1 MSDSPTAKMKRR
13 TNRVVLLGLFA
24 LAFAIIMQLFDT
36 AITNNVKYQNLANR
50 YHFGSITISANRGT
64 IYDSN
69 NKVLAQSATVFKV
82 FIDPSLFRD
91 EMERVQGREESKKA
105 KALKEGI
112 EYEMRSAEQVKA
124 EIVDFL
130 AKKLEID
137 ESKIYDAIEANTQY
151 RVLKTQ
157 VEKKIADEITQYM
170 IDNGINSIKI
180 EEDTKRYYPKNELA
194 ATVIGFTN
202 ADGVGQYG
210 VEAYYDEYLAGVDG
224 KVISAMDA
232 NGDEMPYKYSKTFD
246 AQPGNSVYLTIDS
259 TLQYYLE
266 KNLNEMVITHQVE
279 ERACGIIMNAKTGA
293 ILAMANWPSFNL
305 NEPYEIT
312 DQKVVEEL
320 KKLEGDA
327 YHESRMTELYSQWK
341 NKAISEIYIPGSVFK
356 VVTSAAALEE
366 KVISLESSFD
376 CSGAYVV
383 VPGTAPIHCWKT
395 SGHGIQNFNDALKNS
410 CNPAFM
416 QIGGLLGA
424 NKFFEYFEAFGLTQ
438 KTGIDL
444 PGEASSFYQG
454 LDGMGPVELA
464 SSSFGQTNK
473 ITPIEML
480 NAYAAVING
489 GYLLTPYVVDK
500 VVDNDGNVILKNQ
513 TVIKRQVVSN
523 QTSEMMRESLEYV
536 VNNNGGSNAYI
547 KGYHIGGKSGTS
559 EKLDMYDK
567 DNMRYISSY
576 VCFAPANDPEIIML
590 IMADEP
596 MGGEYYGSVVAVPY
610 ARKILE
616 EALPY
621 LGYYPEYTE
630 EELATLDVTTP
641 LLVNKAVIDAQATL
655 ADLGLEAEIVGN
667 GERVVAQVPIKNSK
681 IPRGARVIL
690 YTEEN
695 YEEEM
700 VTVPDVIGMNLARAN
715 ETLSSKGLNYVLAGA
730 STQRETAVVQSQS
743 YPPGTKVSK
752 GTIVELTFV
761 IHDQSG

>member
-1 MSDSPTAKMKRR
+1 
-13 TNRVVLLGLFA
+13 
-24 LAFAIIMQLFDT
+24 
-36 AITNNVKYQNLANR
+36 
-50 YHFGSITISANRGT
+50 
-64 IYDSN
+64 
-69 NKVLAQSATVFKV
+69 
-82 FIDPSLFRD
+82 
-91 EMERVQGREESKKA
+91 
-105 KALKEGI
+105 
-112 EYEMRSAEQVKA
+112 
-124 EIVDFL
+124 
-130 AKKLEID
+130 
-137 ESKIYDAIEANTQY
+137 
-151 RVLKTQ
+151 
-157 VEKKIADEITQYM
+157 
-170 IDNGINSIKI
+170 
-180 EEDTKRYYPKNELA
+180 
-194 ATVIGFTN
+194 
-202 ADGVGQYG
+202 
-210 VEAYYDEYLAGVDG
+210 
-224 KVISAMDA
+224 
-232 NGDEMPYKYSKTFD
+232 
-246 AQPGNSVYLTIDS
+246 
-259 TLQYYLE
+259 
-266 KNLNEMVITHQVE
+266 
-279 ERACGIIMNAKTGA
+279 
-293 ILAMANWPSFNL
+293 
-305 NEPYEIT
+305 
-312 DQKVVEEL
+312 
-320 KKLEGDA
+320 
-327 YHESRMTELYSQWK
+327 
-341 NKAISEIYIPGSVFK
+341 
-356 VVTSAAALEE
+356 
-366 KVISLESSFD
+366 
-376 CSGAYVV
+376 
-383 VPGTAPIHCWKT
+383 
-395 SGHGIQNFNDALKNS
+395 
-410 CNPAFM
+410 
-416 QIGGLLGA
+416 
-424 NKFFEYFEAFGLTQ
+424 
-438 KTGIDL
+438 
-444 PGEASSFYQG
+444 
-454 LDGMGPVELA
+454 MGPVELA

>member
-341 NKAISEIYIPGSVFK
+341 NKAINEIYIPGSVFK

>member
-341 NKAISEIYIPGSVFK
+341 NKSINEIYIPGSVFK

-366 KVISLESSFD
+366 KVITLDTPFHCTGSH
-376 CSGAYVV
+376 VV
-383 VPGTAPIHCWKT
+383 VPGTKPISCWKT
-395 SGHGIQNFNDALKNS
+395 TGHGTQNFNDALKNS

-416 QIGGLLGA
+416 QIGAFLGA

-513 TVIKRQVVSN
+513 TVVKRQVVSEE
-523 QTSEMMRESLEYV
+523 TSAIMRESLEYV

>member
-341 NKAISEIYIPGSVFK
+341 NKAI
-356 VVTSAAALEE
+356 
-366 KVISLESSFD
+366 
-376 CSGAYVV
+376 
-383 VPGTAPIHCWKT
+383 
-395 SGHGIQNFNDALKNS
+395 
-410 CNPAFM
+410 
-416 QIGGLLGA
+416 
-424 NKFFEYFEAFGLTQ
+424 
-438 KTGIDL
+438 
-444 PGEASSFYQG
+444 
-454 LDGMGPVELA
+454 
-464 SSSFGQTNK
+464 
-473 ITPIEML
+473 
-480 NAYAAVING
+480 
-489 GYLLTPYVVDK
+489 
-500 VVDNDGNVILKNQ
+500 
-513 TVIKRQVVSN
+513 
-523 QTSEMMRESLEYV
+523 
-536 VNNNGGSNAYI
+536 
-547 KGYHIGGKSGTS
+547 
-559 EKLDMYDK
+559 
-567 DNMRYISSY
+567 
-576 VCFAPANDPEIIML
+576 
-590 IMADEP
+590 
-596 MGGEYYGSVVAVPY
+596 
-610 ARKILE
+610 
-616 EALPY
+616 
-621 LGYYPEYTE
+621 
-630 EELATLDVTTP
+630 
-641 LLVNKAVIDAQATL
+641 
-655 ADLGLEAEIVGN
+655 
-667 GERVVAQVPIKNSK
+667 
-681 IPRGARVIL
+681 
-690 YTEEN
+690 
-695 YEEEM
+695 
-700 VTVPDVIGMNLARAN
+700 
-715 ETLSSKGLNYVLAGA
+715 
-730 STQRETAVVQSQS
+730 
-743 YPPGTKVSK
+743 
-752 GTIVELTFV
+752 
-761 IHDQSG
+761 

>member
-327 YHESRMTELYSQWK
+327 YHEARMTELYSQWK

-356 VVTSAAALEE
+356 VVTSASALEE
-366 KVISLESSFD
+366 KVITLDSTFH
-376 CSGAYVV
+376 CTGAHVV

-395 SGHGIQNFNDALKNS
+395 SGHGSQDFKEALKNS

-480 NAYAAVING
+480 NAYAAAING

>member
-341 NKAISEIYIPGSVFK
+341 NKAINEIYIPGSVFK

-416 QIGGLLGA
+416 QIGAFLGA